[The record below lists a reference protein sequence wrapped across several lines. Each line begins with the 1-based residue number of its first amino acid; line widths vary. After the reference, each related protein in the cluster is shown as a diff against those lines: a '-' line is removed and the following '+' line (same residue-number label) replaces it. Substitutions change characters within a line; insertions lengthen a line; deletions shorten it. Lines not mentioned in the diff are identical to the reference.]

1 MAGSRNQRLQSLEID
16 VSSDHLAYWRCAA
29 ALDPVPPTW
38 AGPTWAELLSAP
50 VDPDRESITVLFPA
64 AFLAGFRSRD
74 EKQTLH
80 MLVPAIIT
88 DHALHILERHGLQP
102 IPVNYAREHRRKNA
116 SDDDIPF

>member
-1 MAGSRNQRLQSLEID
+1 MARSAKRELRPLDID
-16 VSSDHLAYWRCAA
+16 VSSEHLAYWKCAA

-50 VDPDRESITVLFPA
+50 VDPDGSFITVLFPA
-64 AFLAGFRSRD
+64 SFLARFRTRD

-102 IPVNYAREHRRKNA
+102 IPVNFARGSRRKDA